1 MKVLADQLVFSS
13 LYTVFFFMSIGCMTG
28 TIEKWRADA
37 KKHGLEE
44 AHAILESVRCA
55 ALSAPR
61 GAAAVAVLALHGIAH
76 RIRRSRPRRRRRGRP
91 RCGAALSRAAARA
104 ARVRVSAAGAG

>member
-13 LYTVFFFMSIGCMTG
+13 LDTVFFFMSIGCMTG

-55 ALSAPR
+55 ALSAPPAAC
-61 GAAAVAVLALHGIAH
+61 AAA
-76 RIRRSRPRRRRRGRP
+76 
-91 RCGAALSRAAARA
+91 AAAG
-104 ARVRVSAAGAG
+104 SSHC